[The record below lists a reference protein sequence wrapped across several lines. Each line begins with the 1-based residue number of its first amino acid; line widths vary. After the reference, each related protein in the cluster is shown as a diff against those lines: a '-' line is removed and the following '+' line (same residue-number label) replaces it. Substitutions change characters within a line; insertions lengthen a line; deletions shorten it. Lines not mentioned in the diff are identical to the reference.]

1 MGTERRRHPRV
12 PSRQRCWC
20 EGDDITI
27 YAQIGDLSEGGLSLR
42 TSAPLLP
49 GSPVRLR
56 LPDAGGALEVPARVA
71 WCLERSRPGGAAGL
85 GLKFEAASPGA
96 AEALR
101 GLIRSLR
108 RAQP

>member
-12 PSRQRCWC
+12 PSRRRCWC

-42 TSAPLLP
+42 TSAPLVP

-56 LPDAGGALEVPARVA
+56 LPDGPEALELPARVA
-71 WCLERSRPGGAAGL
+71 WCAGWARPGGAAGL
-85 GLKFEAASPGA
+85 GLRFESSSPDA
-96 AEALR
+96 VEALR
-101 GLIRSLR
+101 GPIRSPG
-108 RAQP
+108 RARP